1 MLETSA
7 RLLRLLSLL
16 QARRDWTSAELAT
29 RLDVTTRTI
38 RNDMDRLRGLGYP
51 VDARPGV
58 AGGYRLGTGGAM
70 PPLLLDD
77 EEAVAVAV
85 GLRTAA
91 SGSVAGIEETSVRA
105 LAKLQQVLPSR
116 LRRRVSAF
124 HMVTLSMPSPGPQVD
139 PDVLTVIASAC
150 RDHERLRFD
159 YRAHSGA
166 ASRRSVEP
174 YRLVNDRRRW
184 YLVAFDTDRDAWRT
198 FRADRIEPRP
208 PAGPRFTPRA
218 LPPDQEIAAGVARG
232 AGEATWRYRARV
244 IVHAPAAHVRNRLPI
259 PVDVDSLGE
268 DTCAFEPGSDH
279 PEMLALYLGMLGAD
293 FTVVDSPELV
303 AALRARA
310 GAADVAAPDGHPV
323 GQRAGQ
329 HAEQFLVPGRPADH
343 EDLHRLLAERAHRPP
358 EVRRQHRLL
367 EPEPDGPPFSRA
379 VVAVER
385 QPAARA
391 LHREHTR
398 RRRGRRDV
406 QEAATAVLA
415 LEPLP
420 AVHPDARPALDPVGR
435 RARDAEHLRHRRG
448 EQFPR
453 ARGHHAAHGPDDVDR
468 AGP

>member
-16 QARRDWTSAELAT
+16 QARRDWTSAELAA
-29 RLDVTTRTI
+29 RLGVTTRTI
-38 RNDMDRLRGLGYP
+38 RNDVGRLRGLGYP

-58 AGGYRLGTGGAM
+58 AGGYRLGTGGAL

-124 HMVTLSMPSPGPQVD
+124 QSYTLPVPSRGPQVD

-150 RDHERLRFD
+150 RDYERLRFD

-166 ASRRSVEP
+166 PSRRSVEP

-184 YLVAFDTDRDAWRT
+184 YLVAWDTDRDAWRT
-198 FRADRIEPRP
+198 FRVDRIEPRT

-218 LPPDQEIAAGVARG
+218 LPSDREIAAQVVRG

-244 IVHAPAAHVRNRLPI
+244 IVHASAAYVRGRLPI
-259 PVDVDSLGE
+259 PLEVESLGK
-268 DTCAFEPGSDH
+268 DRCAFEPGSDD

-293 FTVVDSPELV
+293 FEIVDAPELID
-303 AALRARA
+303 ALRKLTWRY
-310 GAADVAAPDGHPV
+310 
-323 GQRAGQ
+323 QRAI
-329 HAEQFLVPGRPADH
+329 
-343 EDLHRLLAERAHRPP
+343 
-358 EVRRQHRLL
+358 
-367 EPEPDGPPFSRA
+367 
-379 VVAVER
+379 
-385 QPAARA
+385 
-391 LHREHTR
+391 
-398 RRRGRRDV
+398 
-406 QEAATAVLA
+406 
-415 LEPLP
+415 
-420 AVHPDARPALDPVGR
+420 DASQQASG
-435 RARDAEHLRHRRG
+435 
-448 EQFPR
+448 
-453 ARGHHAAHGPDDVDR
+453 
-468 AGP
+468 